1 MKNIF
6 RVLLLGALVAVSVTS
21 CTKKNENLVVNP
33 TPQEQ
38 ELITTIKLVVT
49 NSAGFNK
56 TFSYKV
62 DNGFNSTTPATP
74 VIDDVVLA
82 PNTTYNVSVEVWNEA
97 ENPVEDITTEVKAEN
112 TEHLFVLE
120 SAPANGAGSISFTNG
135 SKDDNGNPL
144 NQTIDFTT
152 GAAGNGVLTVTLK
165 HEPTD
170 KNAANADAAG
180 GETDAKAIFP
190 VKLN

>member
-1 MKNIF
+1 MKNIIS
-6 RVLLLGALVAVSVTS
+6 VLLLGVLVAISVTS
-21 CTKKNENLVVNP
+21 CTKKNKNLVVNP

-49 NSAGFNK
+49 NSTGFNK

-62 DNGFNSTTPATP
+62 DNGFNSTTPAIP

-97 ENPVEDITTEVKAEN
+97 ENPTEDITAEVKAEN

-120 SAPANGAGSISFTNG
+120 SAPASGVGSISFTNG
-135 SKDDNGNPL
+135 SKDDNGQPL

-152 GAAGNGVLTVTLK
+152 GAAGNGTLTVTLK

-170 KNAANADAAG
+170 KNATTADAAG

-190 VKLN
+190 VKLS